1 MAAPT
6 IQLKR
11 GSNAVP
17 NALAGEPIIRYNGS
31 ITELHIGDSGGT
43 TSELIASDAAYDANT
58 EILTKSVA
66 STSVA
71 SLTLKDSQAAQG
83 TLTVQPNA
91 STTDYTFVFPAAA
104 GDADDV
110 LTVTSV
116 AAGVV
121 TMDFAAPSAS
131 SFTLAADAGT
141 SDTFNTGETLTFTGG
156 TGIS

>member
-71 SLTLKDSQAAQG
+71 SLTLKDS
-83 TLTVQPNA
+83 
-91 STTDYTFVFPAAA
+91 
-104 GDADDV
+104 
-110 LTVTSV
+110 
-116 AAGVV
+116 
-121 TMDFAAPSAS
+121 
-131 SFTLAADAGT
+131 
-141 SDTFNTGETLTFTGG
+141 
-156 TGIS
+156 